1 VFAIDRRVSPEEV
14 DVFRVVHFSNYLK
27 WCSSAMTEMFHK
39 LGVGIGTF
47 EGGAVEIRV
56 GRLQMVY
63 MRSVRLNDLAHIRI
77 ADVEIK
83 DKRMVL
89 LLSINVEGRVCARGR
104 LTVAFVKAET
114 GELTSFPTDLAGK
127 LVEWRQWQ
135 EAELSV

>member
-1 VFAIDRRVSPEEV
+1 
-14 DVFRVVHFSNYLK
+14 
-27 WCSSAMTEMFHK
+27 MTEMFHK

-89 LLSINVEGRVCARGR
+89 SLSINVEGRVCARGR
-104 LTVAFVKAET
+104 LTIAFVKADT

-127 LVEWRQWQ
+127 LADWRQWQ